1 MDSLEKGIFH
11 ANTEAEAKAQIL
23 EMVNNVARANGVQ
36 TRGLDESHS
45 KPISNDYGEMTVSVS
60 FASDIVQLV
69 NLLAGLA
76 GQDQIL
82 ATNGIRISGGTDK
95 KKILQ
100 VRLSVSGPGAQ
111 KASGRREERSSGVL
125 NRKLLLLDVV
135 LLVVVVY
142 AAMQFRDLY
151 RDSKA
156 REAAQNRVR
165 VAPVPAP
172 PMRRRCAPPSPVLAT
187 AYAPIAQKLLLAKDR
202 NPDVPI
208 DVPPPPPPPPMPPLP
223 GISRDDELRRR
234 RGHHRHSEPGQQ

>member
-1 MDSLEKGIFH
+1 MTVGSLDKRTALGLVAGVAAILILRFVVLGGDASSSTVAPAETIAQAEQRLQHVRQVAATVPGKEIVMKQAAGTVDSLEKGIFH

-100 VRLSVSGPGAQ
+100 VRLSVSGLVP
-111 KASGRREERSSGVL
+111 
-125 NRKLLLLDVV
+125 RKLL
-135 LLVVVVY
+135 
-142 AAMQFRDLY
+142 AAE
-151 RDSKA
+151 KKG
-156 REAAQNRVR
+156 AA
-165 VAPVPAP
+165 AF
-172 PMRRRCAPPSPVLAT
+172 
-187 AYAPIAQKLLLAKDR
+187 
-202 NPDVPI
+202 
-208 DVPPPPPPPPMPPLP
+208 
-223 GISRDDELRRR
+223 
-234 RGHHRHSEPGQQ
+234 